1 MHDFQHIEAIER
13 IVRSPF
19 SVGRVESNPLFGR
32 VSMVGIHWTCA
43 NTAANTA
50 AKTAAKTAE
59 GDSNTEDEVTRA

>member
-32 VSMVGIHWTCA
+32 VSMVCIHWTCA
-43 NTAANTA
+43 N
-50 AKTAAKTAE
+50 TAAKTAE

>member
-43 NTAANTA
+43 NTA
-50 AKTAAKTAE
+50 E

>member
-19 SVGRVESNPLFGR
+19 SVGRVESNPLFER

-43 NTAANTA
+43 NTAANT
-50 AKTAAKTAE
+50 TAKTAE